1 MAEVDFKTEVTIIC
15 RRQECLM
22 TRKSLLAVN
31 QEAKAATKLA
41 GNSIRTSKMANQEGI
56 ISNCSDYR
64 RLYCLQYY
72 TMAQEN

>member
-1 MAEVDFKTEVTIIC
+1 
-15 RRQECLM
+15 M
-22 TRKSLLAVN
+22 TRKSLLAFN

-41 GNSIRTSKMANQEGI
+41 GNSIRTCKMANQERI

-72 TMAQEN
+72 TMSQKTQQPQNKYKTPKLG